1 MTDNII
7 DMRRFIVLS
16 LALASAVSLCAQH
29 RADQQKLND
38 PASST
43 LILLGDPQAY
53 VKYDINQPLLDL
65 QMAWVYD
72 NIDNLNMKA
81 VLCVGDLVE
90 QNDNNALNRNML
102 NQTSRQ
108 MWEAVSKSFKWIDGK
123 VPHIHSP
130 GNHDYGFKHSE
141 DEHTFF
147 PDYFTAERQGKV
159 LLDCLVEEFP
169 NREGRASLEN
179 AAFEFELPGWS
190 RKILVITSEFA
201 PSDAAV
207 QWAKDLCLSDKYK
220 DHVVIYMTHSYMT
233 CHGRCKNALV
243 KKEKYP
249 LTQKEGNNSGVQLWE
264 KLVSQVPNIR
274 LVLCGHHGHGPEK
287 KDGKRIDRNDWN
299 VGWRVDENIHGNKV
313 HQMMFNVQTL
323 GGGWEGNGGDCW
335 LRILEFMPDGRTV
348 KVSTYSPL
356 FGISPST
363 RHLAHRTAD
372 YDRFDFVIE

>member
-1 MTDNII
+1 MTDKII
-7 DMRRFIVLS
+7 DMKRFIVLS

-29 RADQQKLND
+29 RADQQKLNG

-43 LILLGDPQAY
+43 LILLGDPQTY

-123 VPHIHSP
+123 VPHLHSP

-179 AAFEFELPGWS
+179 AAFQFELPGWS

-220 DHVVIYMTHSYMT
+220 DHIVIYMTHSYMT

-243 KKEKYP
+243 KKENYP
-249 LTQKEGNNSGVQLWE
+249 LTQKEGNNSGVQ
-264 KLVSQVPNIR
+264 I
-274 LVLCGHHGHGPEK
+274 
-287 KDGKRIDRNDWN
+287 
-299 VGWRVDENIHGNKV
+299 
-313 HQMMFNVQTL
+313 
-323 GGGWEGNGGDCW
+323 
-335 LRILEFMPDGRTV
+335 
-348 KVSTYSPL
+348 
-356 FGISPST
+356 
-363 RHLAHRTAD
+363 
-372 YDRFDFVIE
+372 